1 MKHDLDM
8 KKLQQQVDVGA
19 VDAEGKVSYSVEDLT
34 KMLNNIEMN
43 KK

>member
-8 KKLQQQVDVGA
+8 KKLQQQVDVGV

-34 KMLNNIEMN
+34 KILNNIEMS